1 MLVLLCHYFI
11 YSKCILLFKF
21 HLVLDSNKI
30 LSKVGKHSMQFIPQT
45 ASPSLGLFAMLG
57 ERNDQMD
64 VLKDRGIDS
73 ST

>member
-11 YSKCILLFKF
+11 YPKCILLFKF

-45 ASPSLGLFAMLG
+45 ASPSLRLFANA
-57 ERNDQMD
+57 R
-64 VLKDRGIDS
+64 
-73 ST
+73 